1 MKKKAIEKVPFLTL
15 PKVKR
20 RKKVECAALTAIREI
35 GGEEHLFVE
44 VYRNRK
50 EQKEIPAV
58 RVVLTEK
65 DFGTY
70 FPESGTWSRGRI
82 KRNTWSDC
90 GLIWQE
96 KDEWIGKTV
105 NIMAEEN
112 ILYSP
117 EDLERIREFL
127 KGITVWNPK
136 EWWEYIDRKQENIA
150 SKESREKESRKRQRR
165 QQALKE
171 RGEQTPELPKERILN
186 YADEYIFHNGHY
198 LCYKKHGA
206 KARVACSSCGGVTD
220 ARWKPGQSYE
230 SQFER
235 MIEEPVMGI
244 HGTCPM
250 CGARGKY
257 MPQGRVKSFQRE
269 RGCLFLGQKYKEAGM
284 VFRYIEVEK
293 EWQLEFACGEKGAEM
308 YSSREK
314 LSGIEAA
321 RIYFE
326 PGKKIQ
332 KDYQKNNPYTGKNFW
347 DDCNL
352 SGPNNISIRGARIM
366 PETYENMKGTFLQY
380 SALKE
385 YEKAAVE
392 VNPADYLERYLE
404 TPQIEM
410 LVKLNLIGVVKNLVR
425 CRYGIVQ
432 CENARRPEEFLGIRK
447 ERVRLLME
455 KRGNLDLLEVM
466 QMEKRMGASWTEEQ
480 VRNLA
485 ELRAGR
491 GQIERVTRYMS
502 LQKML
507 NRIAAY
513 AGCEFGTK
521 CSRAEERLRQ
531 TATTYLDYLHLREQ
545 LGYRLENSV
554 YLYPRDLQAAHN
566 KMVAESNKKEQEKRL
581 EEKAGR
587 FPLIRKQYR
596 RLRKRYYFEDEEFC
610 IRPAR
615 SAEEIVLEGR
625 FLHHCVGGDNYL
637 RRHNDGERFILML
650 RTRKEPEVPYITV
663 EIDQEDRILQWYG
676 AHDKK
681 PDRERMQSWID
692 AYTTR
697 LKLGGSGRE
706 SEKEEI
712 RILAAG

>member
-20 RKKVECAALTAIREI
+20 GKRVECAALTAIREI

-332 KDYQKNNPYTGKNFW
+332 KDYQKNNPYTGKDFW

-385 YEKAAVE
+385 YEEAVGE
-392 VNPADYLERYLE
+392 VNPAEYLERYLH

-410 LVKLNLIGVVKNLVR
+410 LVKLRLIEVVKNLVR

>member
-332 KDYQKNNPYTGKNFW
+332 KDYQKNNPYTGKDFW

-352 SGPNNISIRGARIM
+352 SGLNNISIRGARIM

-466 QMEKRMGASWTEEQ
+466 QMEKWMGASWTEEQ

-566 KMVAESNKKEQEKRL
+566 KMVA
-581 EEKAGR
+581 
-587 FPLIRKQYR
+587 
-596 RLRKRYYFEDEEFC
+596 
-610 IRPAR
+610 
-615 SAEEIVLEGR
+615 
-625 FLHHCVGGDNYL
+625 
-637 RRHNDGERFILML
+637 
-650 RTRKEPEVPYITV
+650 
-663 EIDQEDRILQWYG
+663 
-676 AHDKK
+676 
-681 PDRERMQSWID
+681 
-692 AYTTR
+692 
-697 LKLGGSGRE
+697 
-706 SEKEEI
+706 
-712 RILAAG
+712 

>member
-20 RKKVECAALTAIREI
+20 GKRVECAALTAIREI

-50 EQKEIPAV
+50 EQNEIPAV

-293 EWQLEFACGEKGAEM
+293 EWQLEFACGEKGPEM
-308 YSSREK
+308 VGAREV
-314 LSGIEAA
+314 LCGVETA
-321 RIYFE
+321 RIFFE
-326 PGKKIQ
+326 AGKNPQI
-332 KDYQKNNPYTGKNFW
+332 DYQKYDHYRGKDFW

-352 SGPNNISIRGARIM
+352 SGGRVYHIEAAGIM
-366 PETYENMKGTFLQY
+366 PETYENMKGTMFQY

-385 YEKAAVE
+385 YEEAVGE
-392 VNPADYLERYLE
+392 VNPAEYLERYLH

-410 LVKLNLIGVVKNLVR
+410 LVKLRLIEVVKNLVR

-432 CENARRPEEFLGIRK
+432 CENVRRPEEFLGIRK

-455 KRGNLDLLEVM
+455 KRGDLDLLEVM

-663 EIDQEDRILQWYG
+663 EIDREDRVLQWYG
-676 AHDKK
+676 AYDKK
-681 PDRERMQSWID
+681 PDQERMQRWID
-692 AYTTR
+692 AYVTR
-697 LKLGGSGRE
+697 LKYGEAGSE
-706 SEKEEI
+706 NEEI

>member
-20 RKKVECAALTAIREI
+20 GKRVECAALTAIREI

-314 LSGIEAA
+314 LSGIEVA

-332 KDYQKNNPYTGKNFW
+332 KDYQKNNPYTGKDFW

-352 SGPNNISIRGARIM
+352 SGLNNISIRGARIM

-466 QMEKRMGASWTEEQ
+466 QMEKRMGASWSEEQ
-480 VRNLA
+480 VEQLE
-485 ELRAGR
+485 ELDLDY
-491 GQIERVTRYMS
+491 QISTALEHMGV
-502 LQKML
+502 QQFL
-507 NRIAAY
+507 NRVAKY
-513 AGCEFGTK
+513 AGCGYGNM
-521 CSRAEERLRQ
+521 CSAASAELKRTAQ
-531 TATTYLDYLHLREQ
+531 TYIDYLTMRKD
-545 LGYRLENSV
+545 LGYDLQNTV
-554 YLYPRDLQAAHN
+554 YLFPRDLRAAHN
-566 KMVAESNKKEQEKRL
+566 KMVMEQKKEEADKRIR
-581 EEKAGR
+581 EVCAKY
-587 FPLIRKQYR
+587 PLIKKHYR
-596 RLRKRYYFEDEEFC
+596 RLRKRFYFEDEEFL

-615 SAEEIVLEGR
+615 DAGEIVTEGR
-625 FLHHCVGGDNYL
+625 ILHHCVGGDNYL
-637 RRHNDGERFILML
+637 KKHNEDQTTILFL
-650 RTRKEPEVPYITV
+650 RSRQDPEMPYITV
-663 EIDQEDRILQWYG
+663 EIETQTLKIRQWYG

-697 LKLGGSGRE
+697 LKLEGTGRE

>member
-20 RKKVECAALTAIREI
+20 GKRVECAALTAIREI

-105 NIMAEEN
+105 NIMVEEN

-230 SQFER
+230 SKFER

-352 SGPNNISIRGARIM
+352 SGLNNISIRGARIM

-432 CENARRPEEFLGIRK
+432 CENARRPDEFLGIRK

-455 KRGNLDLLEVM
+455 NQGDLVLLEVM

-485 ELRAGR
+485 ELRTGR
-491 GQIERVTRYMS
+491 GQIELATQYMS

-507 NRIAAY
+507 NRVAFY

-521 CSRAEERLRQ
+521 CSRAGERLRQ
-531 TATTYLDYLHLREQ
+531 TATTYFDYLHLREQ
-545 LGYRLENSV
+545 LGYSLENSV
-554 YLYPRDLQAAHN
+554 YLYPRDLRAAHD
-566 KMVAESNKKEQEKRL
+566 KMVAESNEKEQEKRL
-581 EEKAGR
+581 EETAGR

-596 RLRKRYYFEDEEFC
+596 RLRKKYFYEDEEYC

-650 RTRKEPEVPYITV
+650 RSRKEPDIPYITV
-663 EIDQEDRILQWYG
+663 EIDREDCILQWYG
-676 AHDKK
+676 ANDKK
-681 PDRERMQSWID
+681 PDKERMQSWID